1 MALTRIFWVKIQVE
15 LEQERQQSKGIV
27 VQAIFNLTNLVDDL
41 HLIEKAQRA

>member
-15 LEQERQQSKGIV
+15 LEQERQQSKRIV